1 MSIKFH
7 KMHGAG
13 NDFILLDLREQDYPL
28 DSRRAGLISDRRL
41 GVGCDQIL
49 LVQNPVRPEN
59 AAAYEIWNSDGS
71 AALQCGNGAR
81 CIGLYL
87 EWNGELDA
95 DTFSIESPSGDIGMK
110 RCPDGQFEATMGVP
124 DFAPSNVPLML
135 ASEAGIYRLESPW
148 GQLKLGAVSMGN
160 PHALVLID
168 DIADS
173 RIPEYGA
180 FISSHAAFPEG
191 CNTGFAQLDG
201 RDRIRLRVY
210 ERGAGET
217 LACGS
222 GACAAVAILR
232 QWGRVGDVVDVLL
245 PGGHLVIKWPG
256 NNQPLKMKGPAVHV
270 FTGKLSEGS

>member
-13 NDFILLDLREQDYPL
+13 NDFVLLDLRGQDYPL
-28 DSRRAGLISDRRL
+28 DPRRAGKISDRRL
-41 GVGCDQIL
+41 GVGCDQVL
-49 LVQNPVRPEN
+49 LVHKPVRPEN

-71 AALQCGNGAR
+71 AAVQCGNGAR

-87 EWNGELDA
+87 ELNGELDA

-110 RCPDGQFEATMGVP
+110 RCPDGQFEAIMGVP
-124 DFAPSNVPLML
+124 DFAPSNVPLKL
-135 ASEAGIYRLESPW
+135 APEAGLYRLESPW
-148 GQLKLGAVSMGN
+148 GALEFGAVSMGN

-168 DIADS
+168 DIDDS
-173 RIPEYGA
+173 RIPEIGA
-180 FISSHAAFPEG
+180 FISSHDAFPEG
-191 CNTGFAQLDG
+191 CNAGFAQLDG

-222 GACAAVAILR
+222 GRTRIH
-232 QWGRVGDVVDVLL
+232 WD
-245 PGGHLVIKWPG
+245 PIS
-256 NNQPLKMKGPAVHV
+256 
-270 FTGKLSEGS
+270 GKLNG